1 MPKPVLVGR
10 APRRGGGPRVCEMR
24 TSVEGQIT
32 ELCRDL
38 AIEVKR
44 MRRLESQA
52 DELRLAI
59 LEWVGHSER
68 PTGTSAGSEPG
79 H

>member
-1 MPKPVLVGR
+1 MW
-10 APRRGGGPRVCEMR
+10 

-44 MRRLESQA
+44 LRQLEMQA

-59 LEWVGHSER
+59 REWVGHSEPR
-68 PTGTSAGSEPG
+68 APR
-79 H
+79 

>member
-1 MPKPVLVGR
+1 MPKPALVGR
-10 APRRGGGPRVCEMR
+10 APRRGGGPRVPEMW

-44 MRRLESQA
+44 VRQLEMQA

-59 LEWVGHSER
+59 REWVGHSEPHAPR
-68 PTGTSAGSEPG
+68 
-79 H
+79 

>member
-1 MPKPVLVGR
+1 MW
-10 APRRGGGPRVCEMR
+10 

-44 MRRLESQA
+44 VRQLEMQA
-52 DELRLAI
+52 DELRLAF
-59 LEWVGHSER
+59 ESG
-68 PTGTSAGSEPG
+68 SATPSGAPHG
-79 H
+79 DITQQ

>member
-1 MPKPVLVGR
+1 MPKPALVAR
-10 APRRGGGPRVCEMR
+10 APRRGGGPRVPEMR
-24 TSVEGQIT
+24 TSVEGQIA

-38 AIEVKR
+38 TIEVKR

-59 LEWVGHSER
+59 RELVGHSEPR
-68 PTGTSAGSEPG
+68 DYGDIS
-79 H
+79 